1 MVHDIKCLRNILVQ
15 AGLRQVVRH
24 VVEEV
29 DVGER
34 PAGEGLCVR
43 ANLGNEDGGWRNDD
57 KNNSQEGIRK
67 NNPHPTCSIISAQ
80 LLCFRGTIT
89 SSTSKRAIH
98 SYLTQLFML
107 NMMHIYTELQEYL
120 LLKTKTLHTPLW
132 SASQDVYL
140 YMFL

>member
-15 AGLRQVVRH
+15 VGLRQVVRH

-34 PAGEGLCVR
+34 PAGEVLCVR

-57 KNNSQEGIRK
+57 KKTIPKKEAT
-67 NNPHPTCSIISAQ
+67 NNPYLTCSIISAQ

-98 SYLTQLFML
+98 SYLTQLFV
-107 NMMHIYTELQEYL
+107 
-120 LLKTKTLHTPLW
+120 LKR
-132 SASQDVYL
+132 
-140 YMFL
+140 